1 MILKSIVIKNGLFEK
16 RVNFSDKTNL
26 IFSKK
31 NSCGKTTFIRAILY
45 ALGYSVPSTKGLN
58 FKRMEFELT
67 VESNDTEYKL
77 VRRNDYMSIF
87 NDIDESDYTL
97 PIDLYDIQALLT
109 GNHNRDILDS
119 ILGAFYVDQEK
130 GWTLLNRGK
139 AIGSIHF
146 SIDQLILGIADR
158 DASVI
163 INKIKKINRELIK
176 YQYMY
181 SVSEYQEEIND
192 FIGNVAYDTF
202 DEKIEKELMLL
213 KMQRYS
219 LNNSIKQIKMVI
231 RKNKQLLDLIDEM
244 KLMVELEDGR
254 KILVTRKNLASY
266 EDNDAFLNAKRK
278 ILEGDLAECDKKIF
292 DLESQKRDEGKLF
305 DTETLIE
312 QFDAKIKNI
321 NINAI
326 SVENI
331 IKGLKADR
339 KKARTELENLA
350 KNNNK
355 AVSDLYKYI
364 KKYAT
369 EFGLDEKYYSDIF
382 TDDLKSLSGAILH
395 KLVFAFKLAYIRVI
409 TDKIG
414 VSLPIILDS
423 PSGREVKQSTVEL
436 MLNVLQRDF
445 SDHQVIIASIV
456 NFDFKNK
463 NVIEFKERMFD

>member
-1 MILKSIVIKNGLFEK
+1 MILKSIVIKNGLFKK

-67 VESNDTEYKL
+67 VESNDAEYKL
-77 VRRNDYMSIF
+77 VRRNDYMSIV
-87 NDIDESDYTL
+87 NDIDESGYTL

-202 DEKIEKELMLL
+202 DEKIEKELILL
-213 KMQRYS
+213 KMQRYN

-266 EDNDAFLNAKRK
+266 EDNDAFLSAKRK

-312 QFDAKIKNI
+312 QFDDKIKKI

>member
-1 MILKSIVIKNGLFEK
+1 MILKSIVVKNGLFEK

-67 VESNDTEYKL
+67 VESNDIEYKL
-77 VRRNDYMSIF
+77 VRRNDYMSIV
-87 NDIDESDYTL
+87 NDIDESGYTL

-213 KMQRYS
+213 KMQRYN
-219 LNNSIKQIKMVI
+219 LNNSIKQIKMVV

-266 EDNDAFLNAKRK
+266 EDNDAFLSAKRK

-331 IKGLKADR
+331 IKGLKVDR

-456 NFDFKNK
+456 NFNFKNK

>member
-1 MILKSIVIKNGLFEK
+1 MILKKIIIKNGVLEK
-16 RVNFSDKTNL
+16 EVDFAKNINL
-26 IFSKK
+26 IFSEK
-31 NSCGKTTFIRAILY
+31 NSSGKTTFIRAILY
-45 ALGYSVPSTKGLN
+45 ALGYSIPSTKGVN
-58 FKRMEFELT
+58 FKRMDFELT
-67 VESNDTEYKL
+67 LESNNTEYKL
-77 VRRNDYMSIF
+77 IRRNDYMRITTSE
-87 NDIDESDYTL
+87 DEYGYTL
-97 PIDLYDIQALLT
+97 PVDFYDIQTLLT
-109 GNHNRDILDS
+109 GHKNTDVLDS
-119 ILGAFYVDQEK
+119 ILGAFYIDQEK

-158 DASVI
+158 DASLL
-163 INKIKKINRELIK
+163 IKKLKKIDRELSK
-176 YQYMY
+176 YKYMY
-181 SVSEYQEEIND
+181 SVSEYQDNING
-192 FIGNVAYDTF
+192 FVGNISYDSY
-202 DEKIEKELMLL
+202 DEAIEKKLMVL

-219 LNNSIKQIKMVI
+219 LSNSLKQIKMVL

-244 KLMVELEDGR
+244 KLMVRLDDGSE
-254 KILVTRKNLASY
+254 ILVTRKNLAGY
-266 EDNDAFLNAKRK
+266 QDNEAFLIAKRR
-278 ILEGDLAECDKKIF
+278 IFEGELAECDKKIF

-339 KKARTELENLA
+339 KKARTELGNLA

-355 AVSDLYKYI
+355 AVSDLCKYI

-414 VSLPIILDS
+414 VPLPIILDS

-445 SDHQVIIASIV
+445 SNHQVIIASIV

>member
-45 ALGYSVPSTKGLN
+45 ALGYSVPSTKGVN

-77 VRRNDYMSIF
+77 VRRNDYMSVV
-87 NDIDESDYTL
+87 NDTDESGYTL
-97 PIDLYDIQALLT
+97 PVDLYDIQALLT

-213 KMQRYS
+213 KMQRYN

-266 EDNDAFLNAKRK
+266 EDNDAFLSAKRK

-312 QFDAKIKNI
+312 QFDDKIKKI

-414 VSLPIILDS
+414 VPLPIILDS

-463 NVIEFKERMFD
+463 NVIEFKERMFN